1 MKVRVLG
8 CSGGIGGHHLRTTS
22 MLVDHDILID
32 AGTGVAD
39 LSLAELAMIDHVFI
53 THSHLDHIAALPLM
67 IDSVADMRRT
77 PVTVYATGATL
88 EILQNHIF
96 NWAIWPDF
104 SEIAIRQEAVMQYQ
118 TIRIGEPVRL
128 GERTITAVPAE
139 HTVPAVGY
147 HLDSG
152 QASLVFTGDTTV
164 NDAFWP
170 VINRIS
176 NLKYLIIET
185 AFSNRERQ
193 LALTSKH
200 LCPSMLA
207 EELARLERDVSV
219 FITHLKPGQVE
230 LIMGEIEECIGDFR
244 PKMLQNNQLFEF

>member
-1 MKVRVLG
+1 M
-8 CSGGIGGHHLRTTS
+8 
-22 MLVDHDILID
+22 
-32 AGTGVAD
+32 
-39 LSLAELAMIDHVFI
+39 
-53 THSHLDHIAALPLM
+53 
-67 IDSVADMRRT
+67 
-77 PVTVYATGATL
+77 
-88 EILQNHIF
+88 
-96 NWAIWPDF
+96 
-104 SEIAIRQEAVMQYQ
+104 
-118 TIRIGEPVRL
+118 
-128 GERTITAVPAE
+128 
-139 HTVPAVGY
+139 PAVGY

-164 NDAFWP
+164 NNAFWP
-170 VINRIS
+170 IINRIA

-193 LALTSKH
+193 LALNSKH

-230 LIMGEIEECIGDFR
+230 LIMGEIEECVGDFR

>member
-1 MKVRVLG
+1 
-8 CSGGIGGHHLRTTS
+8 
-22 MLVDHDILID
+22 
-32 AGTGVAD
+32 
-39 LSLAELAMIDHVFI
+39 
-53 THSHLDHIAALPLM
+53 
-67 IDSVADMRRT
+67 
-77 PVTVYATGATL
+77 
-88 EILQNHIF
+88 
-96 NWAIWPDF
+96 
-104 SEIAIRQEAVMQYQ
+104 MQYQ
-118 TIRIGEPVRL
+118 TIRIGEPIRL

-164 NDAFWP
+164 NNAFWP
-170 VINRIS
+170 IINRIA

-193 LALTSKH
+193 LALNSKH

-230 LIMGEIEECIGDFR
+230 LIMGEIEECVGDFR

>member
-1 MKVRVLG
+1 
-8 CSGGIGGHHLRTTS
+8 
-22 MLVDHDILID
+22 
-32 AGTGVAD
+32 
-39 LSLAELAMIDHVFI
+39 
-53 THSHLDHIAALPLM
+53 
-67 IDSVADMRRT
+67 
-77 PVTVYATGATL
+77 
-88 EILQNHIF
+88 
-96 NWAIWPDF
+96 
-104 SEIAIRQEAVMQYQ
+104 MQYQ
-118 TIRIGEPVRL
+118 TIRIGEPLRL